1 MKSKWSHLKPEAIR
15 LRKLGKSLPY
25 VHQKLRIPKSTLSYW
40 FKDIEL
46 TPKQQENLQNNWKN
60 ALVKARLEAV
70 KWHNQQKNDRLLHA
84 EKLANKTLSTIDT
97 ADKATLE
104 LALAVLYLAEGSK
117 KNIETAMSSSD
128 HNTLRFFLKG
138 LEVIFDYEVETVRCE
153 LYLRA
158 DQNPD
163 ELKKYW
169 AKELDLPMQNFKQ
182 VNVDK
187 RSVGKKTYPDY
198 HGVCALRCGNV
209 AIRRRLVYLAEK
221 YFAIIGQ
228 QK

>member
-138 LEVIFDYEVETVRCE
+138 LEVIFDNEVETVRCE